1 MLSSVRYYASNDKE
15 EILVRCDQNLIV
27 SKNVN
32 NGLMSLRIV
41 FSIPDD
47 DLKRGRTS
55 SDFSGLL
62 VYTDLNGKFRKIEKY
77 AGGEMLDGV
86 YFSESESEIA
96 WERHKLFINKIM
108 EGITVFKVNSLK
120 IETRCPAPG
129 DTVEYNDSITPS
141 Y

>member
-1 MLSSVRYYASNDKE
+1 
-15 EILVRCDQNLIV
+15 
-27 SKNVN
+27 
-32 NGLMSLRIV
+32 
-41 FSIPDD
+41 
-47 DLKRGRTS
+47 
-55 SDFSGLL
+55 
-62 VYTDLNGKFRKIEKY
+62 
-77 AGGEMLDGV
+77 MLDGV